1 MNYFDEYVSSYNM
14 EDPDINY
21 KYYHSYRVMEVM
33 ELLSTKLNMK
43 EKDIHLAKVIGVLH
57 DIGRFEQDKLYNSF
71 KDDKMDHGSYGVK
84 VLKETNLLDKTN
96 IDKSDYEI
104 VYKAIYNHN
113 KFKIEDNLTDREL
126 LFAKL
131 IRDADKLDILYVL
144 GNDQFDRFNK
154 GRGEISKEMES
165 DFFNHKSADKKH
177 IQSSNDSIVLYLCYI
192 YDINFKESYEILV
205 NEKYYEK
212 IYDRLNDKELFSPYI
227 EYINNYI
234 NERIDKHV
242 R

>member
-33 ELLSTKLNMK
+33 ELLANKLNLS
-43 EKDIHLAKVIGVLH
+43 EKDIHLAKVIGILH

-96 IDKSDYEI
+96 ISRYDYDL

-113 KFKIEDNLTDREL
+113 KFKIEDDLTDREL

-131 IRDADKLDILYVL
+131 IRDADKLDILYAL
-144 GNDQFDRFNK
+144 GNPQIKEILKQDDK
-154 GRGEISKEMES
+154 KISKNIEL
-165 DFFNHKSADKKH
+165 DFFKENSANIKD
-177 IQSSNDSIVLYLCYI
+177 IQSLNDGLIISFCYI
-192 YDINFKESYEILV
+192 YDINFQETYQIIYK
-205 NEKYYEK
+205 NKYYDK
-212 IYDRLNDKELFSPYI
+212 IYERINRKDIFKNYLDYTNKYI
-227 EYINNYI
+227 K
-234 NERIDKHV
+234 ERID
-242 R
+242 